1 MALAIDADGDGQ
13 VGFENLGHR
22 VNDALSMIEDESMT
36 SSQVLLPL
44 GDDSVSEIS
53 MLLPPELA
61 RGGCQVL
68 NLFVSCCV
76 AASLALPSA
85 RAALSS
91 PSRAWC
97 CIARETIDAR
107 TSSMKAFALASF
119 ASNAAD
125 SDVNSSFRGAVAVPT
140 ARNLASWELTMRSP

>member
-68 NLFVSCCV
+68 NLVVEEKPPPRRPGRRRVWRPFAFGFSGF
-76 AASLALPSA
+76 SLRSIACSLG
-85 RAALSS
+85 SS
-91 PSRAWC
+91 GPNK
-97 CIARETIDAR
+97 D
-107 TSSMKAFALASF
+107 F
-119 ASNAAD
+119 
-125 SDVNSSFRGAVAVPT
+125 
-140 ARNLASWELTMRSP
+140 

>member
-68 NLFVSCCV
+68 DLVVEEKPPPRKQRSLRKKVNSTMR
-76 AASLALPSA
+76 LALA
-85 RAALSS
+85 ARKRENAERAA
-91 PSRAWC
+91 A
-97 CIARETIDAR
+97 AQAGGGGDA
-107 TSSMKAFALASF
+107 
-119 ASNAAD
+119 D
-125 SDVNSSFRGAVAVPT
+125 
-140 ARNLASWELTMRSP
+140 EE